1 MGSRVVFVLVPLLVL
16 SLGEPAARAEPWF
29 GWGQNSLEEHYDDG
43 DIDADDVL
51 AHTGSGRHTGS
62 ETTHRQTSLSIGAF
76 FTVLRDGT
84 YEYGGLV
91 VASVAFDRIAQ
102 GDVHRTRETPTDFRA
117 AYGGALALPPAPLLP
132 PSQPLPVLPREPP
145 RPLRVPDTSAPV
157 EAPKPAR
164 VAITPAVARRAVAAA
179 WRASG
184 LGVDDARIDSM
195 VARSRASALLPEARL
210 RAMRVLDDT
219 SKVDAIP
226 DTTGTYLAVGANLW
240 LEARLTWRLDRLI
253 FADDEPTLERVRIER
268 HDARARLAAKVID
281 ALFLWQ
287 RATFRAE
294 SAVDGSKEAL
304 EASVQAAEAEAT
316 LDVLT
321 GGWFGGWR
329 ASPASASG
337 APP

>member
-1 MGSRVVFVLVPLLVL
+1 MGSRVVFAVVSLLVWG
-16 SLGEPAARAEPWF
+16 LGERAARAEPWF
-29 GWGQNSLEEHYDDG
+29 GWGQGSLEEHYDDG

-51 AHTGSGRHTGS
+51 AHTGPGRHTGS
-62 ETTHRQTSLSIGAF
+62 ATTHRQTWVSIGAF
-76 FTVLRDGT
+76 LTVLRDGT

-102 GDVHRTRETPTDFRA
+102 GDVHRTRETPTDFRH

-132 PSQPLPVLPREPP
+132 PSQPLPVLPREPK
-145 RPLRVPDTSAPV
+145 PLKVSDTSAPV
-157 EAPKPAR
+157 EPPKPR
-164 VAITPAVARRAVAAA
+164 SVAVTPAVARRAVAAA

-240 LEARLTWRLDRLI
+240 LEARLTWRLDRLL

-287 RATFRAE
+287 RATFREETA
-294 SAVDGSKEAL
+294 ADGSKEAI

-329 ASPASASG
+329 AAQPSANRSP
-337 APP
+337 P